1 LAALYYSQGLYAK
14 AESLFAAC
22 FEKRLVVLGESHP
35 DTLGSENNLAGLYY
49 SQGRYVKAESL
60 FASCFEKYLV
70 VLGESHPDTIN
81 TKEYLDLVREQLSA
95 GKGI

>member
-1 LAALYYSQGLYAK
+1 V
-14 AESLFAAC
+14 AC
-22 FEKRLVVLGESHP
+22 LEKTRIALGESHP
-35 DTLGSENNLAGLYY
+35 DTLQSENNLAALYY

-70 VLGESHPDTIN
+70 VLGEGHPDTID

-95 GKGI
+95 GKGIWGLL